1 MVSATHAL
9 IHLTDEIR
17 DDIFNTVDNHILLKK
32 IRNTMVSEEFQ
43 INVLLYILITES
55 NLFQLMVTNQN

>member
-1 MVSATHAL
+1 
-9 IHLTDEIR
+9 
-17 DDIFNTVDNHILLKK
+17 
-32 IRNTMVSEEFQ
+32 MVSEEFQ